1 MGRHLRMSF
10 FKEMYLF
17 HFFVKNR
24 NGGEG
29 MSPKEL
35 LYIEDALGHEEYLK
49 KQCTEVASKLQ
60 DAELKEYVNQLV
72 TKHNE
77 LFQQFYNLL

>member
-1 MGRHLRMSF
+1 
-10 FKEMYLF
+10 MYLF
-17 HFFVKNR
+17 HFFVKNK

-35 LYIEDALGHEEYLK
+35 LFIEDALGHEEYLK

>member
-1 MGRHLRMSF
+1 
-10 FKEMYLF
+10 MYLF
-17 HFFVKNR
+17 HFFVKNK

-60 DAELKEYVNQLV
+60 EAE
-72 TKHNE
+72 
-77 LFQQFYNLL
+77 

>member
-1 MGRHLRMSF
+1 
-10 FKEMYLF
+10 MYLF
-17 HFFVKNR
+17 FIFVKNK
-24 NGGEG
+24 NGGEN

-49 KQCTEVASKLQ
+49 KQCNEVASQLQ
-60 DAELKEYVNQLV
+60 DMELKELVNQLV

>member
-1 MGRHLRMSF
+1 
-10 FKEMYLF
+10 MYLF
-17 HFFVKNR
+17 HFFVKNKH
-24 NGGEG
+24 GGEG